1 MKNLTSYIESLVKNS
16 GPEPNEYER
25 LNKWFQSVGELVR
38 DAKITRTQ
46 VREIWP
52 VFGEAFTVNTLQG
65 FVVNKPYGYAGDFEI
80 IDKIYTEWT
89 SPEKHLMKWDEFF
102 HWQKAT
108 IAVRNR
114 KVYFKQL
121 LSDLDSMPSP
131 STILNVGSGSCRD
144 IQEYLD
150 EAILTKI
157 SFECLDMDENAIN
170 YANRL
175 LKSVFLKGAK
185 INFFCQNAFKF
196 QPNKEYDL
204 VWSAGLFDY
213 LDDNQ
218 FIFLLRS
225 LLKMVRHN
233 KEVIIGNF
241 SDTNPSKDYME
252 FGEWF
257 LHHRNED
264 SLRILAEK
272 SGCNLKSVSIEKELS
287 GVNLFL
293 RVRKS

>member
-1 MKNLTSYIESLVKNS
+1 
-16 GPEPNEYER
+16 
-25 LNKWFQSVGELVR
+25 
-38 DAKITRTQ
+38 
-46 VREIWP
+46 
-52 VFGEAFTVNTLQG
+52 
-65 FVVNKPYGYAGDFEI
+65 
-80 IDKIYTEWT
+80 
-89 SPEKHLMKWDEFF
+89 MKWDKFF

-121 LSDLDSMPSP
+121 LSELDSVPSP
-131 STILNVGSGSCRD
+131 STILNVGSGPCRD
-144 IQEYLD
+144 IKEYLD
-150 EAILTKI
+150 EAVLTKI

-170 YANRL
+170 YASRL
-175 LKSVFLKGAK
+175 LKSVFLKAEGAK
-185 INFFCQNAFKF
+185 VNFFCQNAFKF

-218 FIFLLRS
+218 FVFLLRS

-233 KEVIIGNF
+233 KEVVIGNF
-241 SDTNPSKDYME
+241 SDNNPSKDYME

-264 SLRILAEK
+264 GLRILAEK
-272 SGCNLKSVSIEKELS
+272 SGCNLKSISIEKELS